1 MKEIK
6 TDIDKLFSQ
15 APPFSKNEGVT
26 FWAVKPQLHVCD
38 SLKRAQT
45 NSVLWEIYC
54 SALLALYPLSRCLAF
69 YQIRIHSSREHPVP
83 KISIPPFFP
92 SVPYFIIQLNFRR
105 DNLPQLL
112 PISDSSPAH
121 LSCAKV
127 FTQMCRL
134 NRTHHWESWRTECA
148 DHLIEVAFHIWLGS
162 YSGDSAFLSSLI
174 RSSWKTT
181 GSFLARFFFFL
192 IVFKIKNCWF

>member
-92 SVPYFIIQLNFRR
+92 SVPYFIIQLNFRHN
-105 DNLPQLL
+105 NLPQLL
-112 PISDSSPAH
+112 PISDSSPAR

-127 FTQMCRL
+127 FTPMCRL
-134 NRTHHWESWRTECA
+134 HRTHHWESWRTECA
-148 DHLIEVAFHIWLGS
+148 DHLIEVAFH
-162 YSGDSAFLSSLI
+162 YVYM
-174 RSSWKTT
+174 
-181 GSFLARFFFFL
+181 ARFL
-192 IVFKIKNCWF
+192 QWGQRLPFKLD